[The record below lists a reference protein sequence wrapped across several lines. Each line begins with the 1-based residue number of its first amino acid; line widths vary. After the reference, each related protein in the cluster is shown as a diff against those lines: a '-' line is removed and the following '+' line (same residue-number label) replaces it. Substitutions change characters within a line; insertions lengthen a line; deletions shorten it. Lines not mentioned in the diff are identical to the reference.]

1 MFSGLKLKVQL
12 GLRLGVFYLFFF
24 FSMGFQTLFL
34 VGQVFLEFCLKG
46 SSLYDEAQLC

>member
-12 GLRLGVFYLFFF
+12 GLRLGVFYLFF